1 MVPPMSW
8 PEQQL
13 IEGRFMGD
21 YKYRVFLT
29 AGVLM
34 ALAQW
39 AVKYLWVDEADAW
52 AMRAENMAL
61 SVIAA
66 WIAERYAQKK
76 LGIHLEWLGRGAR
89 RIRPFLLSMFCLAF
103 FAWVATPGVFKSTS
117 VFQFYANV
125 GIVYLLAGAFFETC
139 NLIKAGAEK

>member
-1 MVPPMSW
+1 
-8 PEQQL
+8 
-13 IEGRFMGD
+13 MGE

-34 ALAQW
+34 ALVQW
-39 AVKYLWVDEADAW
+39 AVKYLLADEADAW

-66 WIAERYAQKK
+66 WIAERYVQKR
-76 LGIHLEWLGRGAR
+76 LGIHLKWLGRGAR
-89 RIRPFLLSMFCLAF
+89 RIRPFLWSISGLVF
-103 FAWVATPGVFKSTS
+103 FAWLAVPVVFKSTS
-117 VFQFYANV
+117 VVQFYANV